1 MENTQYI
8 NLDEYVAVVE
18 GYIYYRTGKRI
29 KIVFD
34 DPMRFRLHFRALVAY
49 YDYATAYYK
58 KEQNR

>member
-1 MENTQYI
+1 MEHTQYI

-34 DPMRFRLHFRALVAY
+34 DPMRFRLHFKALVAY
-49 YDYATAYYK
+49 YDYATAY
-58 KEQNR
+58 